1 MNMYFDDKEYDW
13 PYEVNYGKEV
23 NVEADVV
30 ILGGGLAGTY
40 AAIAAARKGLSV
52 ALVDKSAVIHSG
64 AGGTGIDH
72 FSCPLNPASKINID
86 SYLAS
91 RNEYNNFIIKYILAM
106 DSYECLLEMEKMG
119 IKMRD
124 TEDDF
129 KGAEFRD
136 EETKLLFAFD
146 HENNHTIRFWGR
158 GMKPGLYKEAKKLG
172 VKMYER
178 IMVTSLLTEDGKVGG
193 RVIGATG
200 LNTHT
205 GEFYIFKGKA
215 VVLCMS
221 TPDRLFH
228 FSSEWVGLIGRD
240 GPPTNIGDGHAMAWR
255 AGAEFTKMEHTSHEE
270 WGGSTGIGSVL
281 FGSGTCFATW
291 YPCTIVDADGKE
303 IPWVDTLGHPIKTSY
318 DRTHPRPEEGFFT
331 LVLGKGEGAP
341 GAFPVM
347 IPDLQEKI
355 KKGEYKLPLYA
366 DLPGMPE
373 PERRAIFGLMVGN
386 EGTTYPVY
394 RNLTK
399 AGFDPDKDQLQV
411 YEMGPSPIGWRR
423 LRYGGLLNDW
433 KLMTSLPGLFAAG
446 QQLYDGCGCTQ
457 ALSTGRW
464 CGSMAAEYAK
474 EIEFTDLNR
483 EQIDKEKERVYAP
496 LTRSEDGINWK
507 ELETGI
513 SKVLQ
518 DYCGD
523 RKTEE
528 LMKIGLIELDE
539 IKRGEMQTLW
549 ARNPHELM
557 RALEAESVLTCAEM
571 VIYASMARKASSDT
585 LSFER
590 IDYPE
595 MDPEEW
601 NKWVVTKMT
610 DHGVEISDLPLDY
623 YGDLKEE
630 YEKLRPLVARTAEW
644 RPGEPDPATT
654 GKQE

>member
-1 MNMYFDDKEYDW
+1 
-13 PYEVNYGKEV
+13 
-23 NVEADVV
+23 
-30 ILGGGLAGTY
+30 
-40 AAIAAARKGLSV
+40 
-52 ALVDKSAVIHSG
+52 
-64 AGGTGIDH
+64 
-72 FSCPLNPASKINID
+72 
-86 SYLAS
+86 
-91 RNEYNNFIIKYILAM
+91 
-106 DSYECLLEMEKMG
+106 
-119 IKMRD
+119 
-124 TEDDF
+124 
-129 KGAEFRD
+129 
-136 EETKLLFAFD
+136 
-146 HENNHTIRFWGR
+146 
-158 GMKPGLYKEAKKLG
+158 
-172 VKMYER
+172 
-178 IMVTSLLTEDGKVGG
+178 
-193 RVIGATG
+193 
-200 LNTHT
+200 
-205 GEFYIFKGKA
+205 
-215 VVLCMS
+215 
-221 TPDRLFH
+221 
-228 FSSEWVGLIGRD
+228 
-240 GPPTNIGDGHAMAWR
+240 
-255 AGAEFTKMEHTSHEE
+255 
-270 WGGSTGIGSVL
+270 
-281 FGSGTCFATW
+281 
-291 YPCTIVDADGKE
+291 
-303 IPWVDTLGHPIKTSY
+303 
-318 DRTHPRPEEGFFT
+318 
-331 LVLGKGEGAP
+331 
-341 GAFPVM
+341 
-347 IPDLQEKI
+347 
-355 KKGEYKLPLYA
+355 
-366 DLPGMPE
+366 
-373 PERRAIFGLMVGN
+373 
-386 EGTTYPVY
+386 
-394 RNLTK
+394 
-399 AGFDPDKDQLQV
+399 
-411 YEMGPSPIGWRR
+411 
-423 LRYGGLLNDW
+423 
-433 KLMTSLPGLFAAG
+433 
-446 QQLYDGCGCTQ
+446 
-457 ALSTGRW
+457 
-464 CGSMAAEYAK
+464 MAAEYAK